1 MVVWAHLHPSLSTRH
16 PLTLR
21 QMAHMGQA
29 NRTQGRT
36 LLGCRPEVMTLPGAP
51 GSPGEDKGS
60 GQED

>member
-36 LLGCRPEVMTLPGAP
+36 LLGCLPEVMTLPGAP
-51 GSPGEDKGS
+51 GSPGED
-60 GQED
+60 